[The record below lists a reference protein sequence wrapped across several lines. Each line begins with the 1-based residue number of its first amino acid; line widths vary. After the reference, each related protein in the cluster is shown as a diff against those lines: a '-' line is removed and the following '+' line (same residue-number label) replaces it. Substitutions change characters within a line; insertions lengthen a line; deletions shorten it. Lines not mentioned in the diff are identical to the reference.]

1 MKWIPAR
8 RDPQLDPLNEYLER
22 LQSFRQ
28 TLLKRQA
35 EYEKELQGAQRAND
49 MPAATGARELLA
61 NLTENLS
68 MVHKALTV
76 CRQVRDQIEFNR
88 ELRPPRGME
97 TGETLRNLGDDL
109 QCVLNNLAVYNSEVL
124 RTIDQQLS
132 GNKTLHRSNARAAP
146 TQSMSLEDENNR
158 LALDLEQTKK
168 GGRQA

>member
-1 MKWIPAR
+1 MSWLPKR

-28 TLLKRQA
+28 TLLKRKGD
-35 EYEKELQGAQRAND
+35 YEKELQSAQRAND
-49 MPAATGARELLA
+49 TAAAAGARELLA

-97 TGETLRNLGDDL
+97 TGETLRNLGGDL
-109 QCVLNNLAVYNSEVL
+109 QKVLDNLAVYNSEVL
-124 RTIDQQLS
+124 RTLDQQLS
-132 GNKTLHRSNARAAP
+132 GSRSLHRGARAPRAP
-146 TQSMSLEDENNR
+146 ANHESVEEENHR
-158 LALDLEQTKK
+158 MAQDLERSKR
-168 GGRQA
+168 GRNE